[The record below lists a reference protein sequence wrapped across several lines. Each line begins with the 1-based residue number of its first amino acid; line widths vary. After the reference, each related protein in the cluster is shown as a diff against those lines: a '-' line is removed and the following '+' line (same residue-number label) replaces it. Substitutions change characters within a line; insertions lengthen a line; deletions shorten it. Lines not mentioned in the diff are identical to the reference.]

1 MQALNK
7 EKVTLENVVNSWN
20 SLFQKI
26 EDLEVLV
33 EMSQEEADESS
44 FNEVLSELEGIE
56 GKVSQLETQ
65 SLLSG
70 ELDSNSCYMSIN
82 SGAGGTEACDW
93 AQMLLRMY
101 TRYADLKNFK
111 TEVLSVTEGDEAGI
125 KSVTILIEG
134 PYAYGLLKA
143 ETGVHRL
150 VRISPF
156 DANAKRHTSF
166 TSVSTWPE
174 VSEEVDVDLDMED
187 VRVDTYRAGGKG
199 GQHVNKTDSAVRMT
213 HEPTGIVVQ
222 CQSERSQ
229 IQNRE
234 KCLKMLKAALYEKEV
249 EKREAER
256 NEVIGEKKAN
266 EWGSQIRSYVLAPY
280 QMVKDHRTNTQ
291 TSATDKVLDGDLD
304 VFIESFLKEKNKQEM
319 AQ

>member
-1 MQALNK
+1 MQSLNK
-7 EKVTLENVVNSWN
+7 QKVALDNVVKSWN
-20 SLFQKI
+20 GLFQKI

-33 EMSQEEADESS
+33 EMAEEEADESS
-44 FNEVLSELEGIE
+44 FQEVLSELESVEI
-56 GKVSQLETQ
+56 KVSQLETQ

-70 ELDSNSCYMSIN
+70 ELDPNSCYMSIN

-93 AQMLLRMY
+93 AQMLLRMF

-125 KSVTILIEG
+125 KSVTIHIEG

-166 TSVSTWPE
+166 TSVATWPE
-174 VSEEVDVDLDMED
+174 VSEDVEIEIDMEE
-187 VRVDTYRAGGKG
+187 VRVDTYRASGKG
-199 GQHVNKTDSAVRMT
+199 GQHVNRTDSAVRMT

-256 NEVIGEKKAN
+256 AAVMGEKKAN

-291 TSATDKVLDGDLD
+291 TSATDKVLDGDIDL
-304 VFIESFLKEKNKQEM
+304 FIESYLKEKNKREM
-319 AQ
+319 AN

>member
-1 MQALNK
+1 MQTINK
-7 EKVTLENVVNSWN
+7 EKVSLENTVNGWN

-26 EDLEVLV
+26 EDFEVLV
-33 EMSQEEADESS
+33 EMSEDESDESS
-44 FNEVLSELEGIE
+44 FQEVVDDLDSIE
-56 GKVSQLETQ
+56 SKVSELETQ

-70 ELDSNSCYMSIN
+70 ELDPNSCYMSIN

-101 TRYADLKNFK
+101 TRYADLKGFK
-111 TEVLSVTEGDEAGI
+111 TEILSVTDGDEAGI
-125 KSVTILIEG
+125 KSVTIHIDG

-166 TSVSTWPE
+166 TSIATWPE
-174 VSEEVDVDLDMED
+174 VSEDVNVEIDMEEI
-187 VRVDTYRAGGKG
+187 RVDTYRAGGKG
-199 GQHVNKTDSAVRMT
+199 GQHVNRTDSAVRMT
-213 HEPTGIVVQ
+213 HVPTNIVVQ

-234 KCLKMLKAALYEKEV
+234 KCLKMLRAALYEKEV
-249 EKREAER
+249 QKLEDER
-256 NEVIGEKKAN
+256 AAVMGEKKAN

-291 TSATDKVLDGDLD
+291 TSATDKVLDGDMDL
-304 VFIESFLKEKNKQEM
+304 FIESYLKEKNKQEV
-319 AQ
+319 AG